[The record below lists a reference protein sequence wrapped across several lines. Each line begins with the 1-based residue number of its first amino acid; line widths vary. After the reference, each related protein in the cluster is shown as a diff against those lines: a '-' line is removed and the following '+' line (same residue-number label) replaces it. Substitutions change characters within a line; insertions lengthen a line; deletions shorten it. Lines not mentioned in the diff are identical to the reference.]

1 MKNENNNQLQQL
13 LEYIKCTAER
23 AVAAASVKRLQVQF
37 PNSVIHLAFSI
48 DDQRQK
54 KKGKKNEKKT
64 LKEANLK
71 IASLH
76 WKR

>member
-23 AVAAASVKRLQVQF
+23 AVAAASVKMLQVQF

-54 KKGKKNEKKT
+54 KKEKKNEKKT

>member
-1 MKNENNNQLQQL
+1 MKNESNHQLVHC
-13 LEYIKCTAER
+13 KR
-23 AVAAASVKRLQVQF
+23 AVDAASIKRLQVQF

-54 KKGKKNEKKT
+54 RKT

-71 IASLH
+71 IASLQ
-76 WKR
+76 WKS

>member
-1 MKNENNNQLQQL
+1 MKNENNHQLQQL

-76 WKR
+76 LKS

>member
-23 AVAAASVKRLQVQF
+23 AVAAASVKMLQVQF

-48 DDQRQK
+48 DEQRQK
-54 KKGKKNEKKT
+54 KQNKKKT

-76 WKR
+76 LKS

>member
-13 LEYIKCTAER
+13 LEYINCTAER